1 MYLPNISREIFLR
14 SWHCFFRISVNIN
27 LYTYLF
33 RNLHLP
39 ANRSTP
45 LTPPNFKVSSPQKFP
60 RKHFKICHILC
71 TMHENTQYLL
81 FAFFS
86 FHFVFWCISL
96 DFFVEQKLRK
106 WKDWCTFVHTSH
118 VYLSNVI
125 FDMAT
130 TKCLKN
136 LIEVKVLW
144 LTELN
149 FAIRNVLFQFNKS
162 FHIAQWR
169 KNSQIQS
176 IFSLSWLSQT
186 CTN

>member
-45 LTPPNFKVSSPQKFP
+45 LTPPNFKVSSPQNSKFAIYYVWCM
-60 RKHFKICHILC
+60 KTHS
-71 TMHENTQYLL
+71 TYYLL
-81 FAFFS
+81 SFCFS
-86 FHFVFWCISL
+86 FHFVFWSISL

-130 TKCLKN
+130 TK

-176 IFSLSWLSQT
+176 IFSLSLSWLSQT

>member
-33 RNLHLP
+33 RNLHLLP
-39 ANRSTP
+39 NRS
-45 LTPPNFKVSSPQKFP
+45 PPYYSLLLIPRLVLHKIFQQNTSKFAINCVWCM
-60 RKHFKICHILC
+60 KTHS
-71 TMHENTQYLL
+71 TYYLL
-81 FAFFS
+81 SFCFS
-86 FHFVFWCISL
+86 FHFVFWSISL

-130 TKCLKN
+130 TK

-176 IFSLSWLSQT
+176 IFSLSWLSQI